1 MVMQKPELLLP
12 AGNVECLRAAVANG
26 ADAVY
31 LGLNRFNARISA
43 ENFNE
48 KNLFS
53 AIEFC
58 HKHNVKAYAA
68 LNTLVKNN
76 ELKEYFSLM
85 DLAYQAKADA
95 VIIQDSCFI
104 PIIQKNFPGLK
115 IHLSTQATV
124 TNKYSVPKGVDR
136 VVLARELS
144 YDEVKEMSK
153 ELNTEA
159 FVHGALCFSYSG
171 QCIFSSMVGGR
182 SGNRGCCAQP
192 CRRRYNNK
200 YALSTM
206 DLCLLEKIPFLIEAG
221 VASFKIEG
229 RLRSPLYTATA
240 ARIYRK
246 YIDGYFEKKKI
257 DVEEKD
263 IDDLKIAFNREFTQ
277 GFMFNNSIVDSKAPM
292 NRGLFIGIIKQ
303 KKLLL
308 KKKLKLG
315 DGISLWEKDHIS
327 GFTVKRIKKEGDYV
341 NEASIGDIVELDL
354 PKSVEYAQVYKT
366 SSVDLNIN
374 LGDGLKFVRFNWN
387 KRDISIPH
395 FPGSPNLDSPKLF
408 VKAYNKKSAIAAD
421 KAKADVIYYDL
432 LNSDCEEVKQLVKHA
447 KFFVFTPRIL
457 SSAQAE
463 ECAKKIKEINPEG
476 VLIANAGVIS
486 FLKGLFE
493 LHFDYSL
500 NCFNDVNIS
509 CFKGMPIISPE
520 LNFDEIIGLKNKGV
534 IAFIHGDIVLM
545 TTKEPLKAPELVDD
559 DGRHFRVRKRH
570 HLFEILNESQL
581 GLFTKVKDY
590 NGKGIK
596 YFYIDLEKDVGKFV
610 RIYHSILKGKDFDDK
625 KIKKGY
631 TLGHFQRGVE

>member
-257 DVEEKD
+257 DVVV
-263 IDDLKIAFNREFTQ
+263 IN
-277 GFMFNNSIVDSKAPM
+277 
-292 NRGLFIGIIKQ
+292 GI
-303 KKLLL
+303 
-308 KKKLKLG
+308 
-315 DGISLWEKDHIS
+315 
-327 GFTVKRIKKEGDYV
+327 
-341 NEASIGDIVELDL
+341 
-354 PKSVEYAQVYKT
+354 
-366 SSVDLNIN
+366 
-374 LGDGLKFVRFNWN
+374 
-387 KRDISIPH
+387 
-395 FPGSPNLDSPKLF
+395 
-408 VKAYNKKSAIAAD
+408 VKA
-421 KAKADVIYYDL
+421 
-432 LNSDCEEVKQLVKHA
+432 
-447 KFFVFTPRIL
+447 
-457 SSAQAE
+457 
-463 ECAKKIKEINPEG
+463 
-476 VLIANAGVIS
+476 
-486 FLKGLFE
+486 
-493 LHFDYSL
+493 
-500 NCFNDVNIS
+500 
-509 CFKGMPIISPE
+509 
-520 LNFDEIIGLKNKGV
+520 
-534 IAFIHGDIVLM
+534 
-545 TTKEPLKAPELVDD
+545 
-559 DGRHFRVRKRH
+559 
-570 HLFEILNESQL
+570 SQL
-581 GLFTKVKDY
+581 YHIL
-590 NGKGIK
+590 K
-596 YFYIDLEKDVGKFV
+596 YFLHMF
-610 RIYHSILKGKDFDDK
+610 
-625 KIKKGY
+625 
-631 TLGHFQRGVE
+631 